1 MSHPK
6 QLVEV
11 LRARPTLE
19 GAGVRLHRG
28 FANAELPRFDPF
40 LLFDDF
46 SSPNPADYLS
56 GFPMHPH
63 RGIETVTYVLDG
75 EVAHRDSLGNAG
87 AIRSGDIQWMSAG
100 SGIIH
105 EEMPQGGGGLL
116 GFQLW
121 VNLPKKNKM
130 TQPRYQEIKKNII
143 PVISFH
149 EHAEVRVIAG
159 GVGLTKGPVEDIM
172 ADPLYIDVTLPRES
186 DFNFPIPEGYTTFIY
201 VVSGALADDP
211 QKTVTHERGTILLFT
226 HKGDGVSVRAG
237 SSGARFLLVAG
248 KPLHEPIAWHGPI
261 VMNTE
266 VELQTAFDELER
278 GEFIKHDRKG

>member
-1 MSHPK
+1 MSRPK

-11 LRARPTLE
+11 LSARPTLE

-46 SSPNPADYLS
+46 SSPDPLDYLA

-75 EVAHRDSLGNAG
+75 EVRHRDSLGNSG
-87 AIRSGDIQWMSAG
+87 SISGGDIQWMSAG

-105 EEMPQGGGGLL
+105 EEMPQGTRGLL

-130 TQPRYQEIKKNII
+130 MQPRYQDVGKKNIPI
-143 PVISFH
+143 ISVGNN
-149 EHAEVRVIAG
+149 AEVRIITGRVDGI
-159 GVGLTKGPVEDIM
+159 VGPIEDIM
-172 ADPLYIDVTLPRES
+172 AEPLYVDVTLASEGE
-186 DFNFPIPEGYTTFIY
+186 FEFPIPEGHTTFIY
-201 VVSGALADDP
+201 IVSGALASGAE
-211 QKTVTHERGTILLFT
+211 KSVVHEKRTILLFSHT
-226 HKGDGVSVRAG
+226 GDAVSVRAG

-261 VMNTE
+261 VMNSDE
-266 VELQTAFDELER
+266 ELHTAFKELER
-278 GEFIKHDRKG
+278 GEFIKHRV